1 MAAHDSLATGSSTF
15 LITALARSVKC
26 VVAAAAR
33 IVGPHDPML
42 GPLPLKATD
51 VLAAKNIIDHIF
63 QASPNSRISF
73 AEHPA
78 QERLQ
83 EDALDVIL
91 PLLGIQGPIQSAV
104 AGLLGSSLRSEPH
117 RSRVAS
123 WTPFRERSLETK
135 VNRGWET
142 TESTKLSKT
151 ML

>member
-1 MAAHDSLATGSSTF
+1 
-15 LITALARSVKC
+15 
-26 VVAAAAR
+26 
-33 IVGPHDPML
+33 ML
-42 GPLPLKATD
+42 GPLPLQATD

-63 QASPNSRISF
+63 QASPNSRMSF

-123 WTPFRERSLETK
+123 WTPFRERGVEIK
-135 VNRGWET
+135 VNRGWEI
-142 TESTKLSKT
+142 TESTSATHNGGWVARSLVKMMKYGNARVRDFSECEFFVEPFEF
-151 ML
+151 